1 VLKSIKVKS
10 ESRKARETE
19 EFKWNQNLLL
29 VDTSCGGFEISTGIV
44 VRQVKVT
51 VTPVV
56 PLACLGCATWNGAMM
71 AGLRAGQMG
80 IQGSEFGLAISKP
93 FKIVLFFIF

>member
-1 VLKSIKVKS
+1 M
-10 ESRKARETE
+10 
-19 EFKWNQNLLL
+19 NQNLLL

-56 PLACLGCATWNGAMM
+56 PLACLGCAT
-71 AGLRAGQMG
+71 
-80 IQGSEFGLAISKP
+80 
-93 FKIVLFFIF
+93 